1 MIQVLPLTDPRS
13 FAVPIMASS
22 LIVLAIFVL
31 MSTQW
36 VDTNERIIKTPKH
49 INATLVVEKSKP
61 KQAKKE
67 TVKKAVKEKPKA
79 KPAPQKTPVA
89 NKAKT
94 QAKKE
99 VKPKVTPKPE
109 PKALPLPG
117 SDFSDAMLEEEKQ
130 MSIKEMLEEEEAAKA
145 AEEEAAAVADIST
158 QIRNLVQSVWR
169 QPPSA
174 KHTDEVVLR
183 ITLVPTGEVTD
194 VFLVSSSGNPALD
207 RSVEQAVWKVAKLP
221 VPKDPVLF
229 EKQFRQFNF
238 LFRPEDARL

>member
-1 MIQVLPLTDPRS
+1 VIQVLPLTDPRS
-13 FAVPIMASS
+13 FAVPIVASS
-22 LIVLAIFVL
+22 LIVLSILVL

-36 VDTNERIIKTPKH
+36 VDTTERIIKTPKH

-67 TVKKAVKEKPKA
+67 TKKKTVKSVKPKAQVKKAPVTPKEKKVQP
-79 KPAPQKTPVA
+79 
-89 NKAKT
+89 
-94 QAKKE
+94 KKE
-99 VKPKVTPKPE
+99 TKPVVKPKEDKKV
-109 PKALPLPG
+109 LPLPG
-117 SDFSDAMLEEEKQ
+117 ADFSEALLQEEKQ

-207 RSVEQAVWKVAKLP
+207 RSVEQAVWKVGKLP

-229 EKQFRQFNF
+229 EKEFRQFNF